1 MTSVALSEAVVGH
14 SISKVQ
20 IDQEGSSEKLFLSE
34 YLSPLFKNRIVEVL
48 IVQEEST
55 AEEIDD
61 LFHNQEN
68 LMKFAELQNKVLQVV
83 TRTGRML
90 VV

>member
-1 MTSVALSEAVVGH
+1 M
-14 SISKVQ
+14 
-20 IDQEGSSEKLFLSE
+20 
-34 YLSPLFKNRIVEVL
+34 L

>member
-1 MTSVALSEAVVGH
+1 VRRWWDIPFH
-14 SISKVQ
+14 KDQ
-20 IDQEGSSEKLFLSE
+20 IDQEGSLEKLFLSE
-34 YLSPLFKNRIVEVL
+34 CLSPLFKNRIVEVL
-48 IVQEEST
+48 IVQEES
-55 AEEIDD
+55 AAKEMDD